1 MYILK
6 LGGSVI
12 TKKDSSKSEINEEN
26 LKRIAREIKNANID
40 NLIIIHGA
48 GSFGHPPAKKYKI
61 GEKFDPEEYDKKR
74 IGFCLTSNE
83 VKKLNMLICE
93 AFIEEELPVIAISP
107 SSVMTSKNK
116 RIEHLD
122 TDLIVKYLE
131 KGYIPVMYGD
141 VVLDSNLEMAVISG
155 DQIIQFLARDLNVQN
170 VILSTD
176 VDGIYNKNPKIHD
189 DAVFVE
195 KFSSIEE
202 LETLEGST
210 SVDVTGGM
218 AGKIK
223 ELLSLADLGIN
234 SQIINANIE
243 NNIYKALKN
252 EKVKGTIISKAEE

>member
-6 LGGSVI
+6 LGGSII
-12 TKKDSSKSEINEEN
+12 TKKDSSKSEINKEN
-26 LKRIAREIKNANID
+26 LKRIAREIKRASVD
-40 NLIIIHGA
+40 GLIIIHGA
-48 GSFGHPPAKKYKI
+48 GSFGHPLAKKYKI
-61 GEKFDPEEYDKKR
+61 GEKFGPEEYDNKR
-74 IGFCLTSNE
+74 IGFCLTDNK
-83 VKKLNMLICE
+83 VKELNMLICE
-93 AFIEEELPVIAISP
+93 ALIEEELPVIAISP
-107 SSVMTSKNK
+107 SSIMTSTDK
-116 RIEHLD
+116 RIEPYN
-122 TDLIVKYLE
+122 TDLIVKYIE

-155 DQIIQFLARDLNVQN
+155 DQIIQVLARDLKVQN

-176 VDGIYNKNPKIHD
+176 VDGIYNKNPKVHD
-189 DAVFVE
+189 DAVFFE
-195 KFSSIEE
+195 KFSSIED

-210 SVDVTGGM
+210 NVDVTGGM